1 MINSSNTVKYVLR
14 PGFVGM
20 RGQWSDDYG
29 MHDHEYTPP
38 PPLADSQNQRE
49 CFKRFFHKTL
59 PRVSRVI
66 SQDVLVSA

>member
-1 MINSSNTVKYVLR
+1 MLR

-38 PPLADSQNQRE
+38 ITGLLLGQLSVADE
-49 CFKRFFHKTL
+49 VPCI
-59 PRVSRVI
+59 VI
-66 SQDVLVSA
+66 PVTYGDGIHTKLNT

>member
-1 MINSSNTVKYVLR
+1 MLR

-38 PPLADSQNQRE
+38 TAGGFAIREEILKGVEQFCNDTYELLSQ
-49 CFKRFFHKTL
+49 K
-59 PRVSRVI
+59 
-66 SQDVLVSA
+66 